1 MGMAMDIKRLGDDIV
16 ASYDMR
22 VKAIGELVKDTNNM
36 IKRFHAEHKGTTK
49 ELKVFLT
56 KGENDRVKDFK
67 AMMSDVEKFVT
78 DTVEGTARLMK
89 EIQKEQ
95 KDRDKEQKDR
105 DKEVADLMQG
115 FKAEREE
122 MAVNWHRL
130 SETMYKR
137 RGGRASVA
145 AAEEAR
151 VLKK

>member
-36 IKRFHAEHKGTTK
+36 IKRFHAEHKGMVEK
-49 ELKVFLT
+49 LKAFLS
-56 KGENDRVKDFK
+56 KGEKDRLKDFK
-67 AMMSDVEKFVT
+67 TMMSDVEKFVA
-78 DTVEGTARLMK
+78 DTVEGPARIM
-89 EIQKEQ
+89 
-95 KDRDKEQKDR
+95 
-105 DKEVADLMQG
+105 KEVADLLQE

-122 MAVNWHRL
+122 MAANWHRL

-137 RGGRASVA
+137 RGGRASVEA
-145 AAEEAR
+145 TKEAR